1 MLTLGGTLREVS
13 GNAIPMTAEAGMD
26 WEEEEMT
33 GSSDDDSSVVESLV
47 SMSWSSDQGTGQ
59 SGGGYFSSSCSK
71 YTFLSLYFM
80 G

>member
-1 MLTLGGTLREVS
+1 
-13 GNAIPMTAEAGMD
+13 MD